1 MAVETFGS
9 GITQEVADVI
19 SKREEI
25 FGKKKKE
32 TEEIHLLNANAAWV
46 KLRSS
51 VNLGDMAQAKSLAK
65 KKYPTQADHDAF
77 YNTATNSEPAEQLV
91 LMSGTKNAFPGGST
105 KAVRS
110 GVESGTDYNATKA
123 YNWSVVNGY
132 RPMPGITNLSV
143 KSKNTYG
150 TLQVAEVSFI
160 VWSLEEL
167 DKVSEVYFKP
177 GFSAL
182 LEFGHSTYVDKNGN
196 IQYTG
201 QKNGTVSDKK
211 FFTPTSFADIEAAA
225 NSIKKKHSY
234 NYDFLYGFIT
244 NFNWSFRDDGGYD
257 CSIKITSRG
266 NVLDSLKVGSS
277 TDLETESEDDKE
289 KNKEER
295 TSIWHSHFLAVEEAK
310 SGLLTNDY
318 TVKEVDGNKAVN
330 DADYGLSGDALKPF
344 KSFGFELDIVDGT
357 FPTKALYFNETEVTL
372 RYIPLYTV
380 LDIFNKYGTI
390 KDPEKSQSLIKF
402 NIESNN
408 EYYTFDN
415 HFSIDPLPVILPKVP
430 SHPLLKKFTI
440 TKGSLHEKVAKYIG
454 GANSSKI
461 MNLMVSTHMVKGELT
476 KAITSS
482 EENAVSILDVI
493 KGILNIINDSL
504 GGINDLDVSKED
516 DSTYVVVDR
525 KNTATRKP
533 PILNITG
540 LSTTVV
546 DIDLSSTISNQ
557 IASQI
562 SIAAQGSSGTFG
574 DNISTILRWNL
585 NSVDRH
591 FKRKEITQD
600 KEKLKKAQ
608 EKEEQFIEDYVDVW
622 DDFNEFDADYI
633 GANFTA
639 CKNGAKNLIRRE
651 ATESNSKRGFIPGVI
666 PVELKLK
673 LLGISGMKIG
683 QSFRISKGILPSR
696 YNEFAYI
703 ITGLGHEIGTDN
715 KWYTNITTQFY
726 SIK

>member
-1 MAVETFGS
+1 MAGETFGS
-9 GITQEVADVI
+9 GITPDVATVI
-19 SKREEI
+19 EKREEI
-25 FGKKKKE
+25 FGKEKKE
-32 TEEIHLLNANAAWV
+32 TQDIALLNSNVAWV

-51 VNLGDMAQAKSLAK
+51 VNLADLEQARILAGK
-65 KKYPTQADHDAF
+65 KHPTEEDHAAF
-77 YNTATNSEPAEQLV
+77 YDTAVNSEPAENLV
-91 LMSGTKNAFPGGST
+91 LLSGTKTAFPGGSNPG
-105 KAVRS
+105 VRS
-110 GVESGTDYNATKA
+110 GVELGTDYNSTKA

-132 RPMPGITNLSV
+132 RPMPGITSLNV

-150 TLQVAEVSFI
+150 TLQVAEVSFT

-167 DKVSEVYFKP
+167 EKVSEVYFKP

-182 LEFGHSTYVDKNGN
+182 LEYGHSVYVDKNGN
-196 IQYTG
+196 VQNTG
-201 QKNGTVSDKK
+201 DKNGTVSDKK
-211 FFTPTSFADIEAAA
+211 FFTPTTFADIEAAA
-225 NSIKKKHSY
+225 NSIKKKHSF
-234 NYDFLYGFIT
+234 NYDFLFGFIT

-257 CSIKITSRG
+257 CSVKITSRG

-277 TDLETESEDDKE
+277 TDLETDSDDDKE
-289 KNKEER
+289 KSKEER

-318 TVKEVDGNKAVN
+318 TVKEVDGNKAI
-330 DADYGLSGDALKPF
+330 DDSDYGLSGNVLKPF
-344 KSFGFELDIVDGT
+344 KSFGFELDIVDGM
-357 FPTKALYFNETEVTL
+357 FPTKALFFNETEVTL

-390 KDPEKSQSLIKF
+390 KDPEKTQSLIKF
-402 NIESNN
+402 NIDSDN

-415 HFSIDPLPVILPKVP
+415 HFSIDPLPVLLPKLP
-430 SHPLLKKFTI
+430 KKQGYDKFTVS
-440 TKGSLHEKVAKYIG
+440 KGSLHKKIADYVG
-454 GANSSKI
+454 DANSKKI
-461 MNLMVSTHMVKGELT
+461 MYLMVSTHMVKGELT

-482 EENAVSILDVI
+482 DEEAVSILDVI

-516 DSTYVVVDR
+516 DSTYVIVDR
-525 KNTATRKP
+525 KNTSTKTP
-533 PILNITG
+533 PVLNLTG
-540 LSTTVV
+540 LSSTVTK
-546 DIDLSSTISNQ
+546 IDLSSTISNQ

-562 SIAAQGSSGTFG
+562 SIAAQGSSGTYS
-574 DNISTILRWNL
+574 DNVSTILRWNL

-591 FKRKEITQD
+591 FKRKEITDD

-608 EKEEQFIEDYVDVW
+608 EKEDTFIEDYTDVW
-622 DDFNEFDADYI
+622 DDFNEFDSDYI

-651 ATESNSKRGFIPGVI
+651 ATEENSKKGFIPGVI
-666 PVELKLK
+666 PVELKIK

-683 QSFRISKGILPSR
+683 QSFRIKPGVLPSR
-696 YNEFAYI
+696 YKDFAYI
-703 ITGLGHEIGTDN
+703 ITGLGHEISTDN
-715 KWYTNITTQFY
+715 IWYTNITTQFY